1 MAQNLQP
8 NRIYQNHIKSKTAS
22 STTCQ
27 IANLFRSPAMVT
39 FTPFLAASPAIQI
52 HIIAALISLALI
64 PPVLWRV
71 RRDGWHKKL
80 GYVWVTAMVITAVS
94 SFWISG
100 IGMFGRFSPLHLLSI
115 MSLITMGLAIY
126 WAIKRNI
133 HAHQRALRNLS
144 TFGLGIPSVL
154 NFLPGRTFSNA
165 FFADTPILGL
175 VLSAIVMGAILLWRS
190 GALARILRHFKTISD
205 NAPA

>member
-1 MAQNLQP
+1 M
-8 NRIYQNHIKSKTAS
+8 I
-22 STTCQ
+22 
-27 IANLFRSPAMVT
+27 T
-39 FTPFLAASPAIQI
+39 FSPFLTASPAVQI
-52 HIIAALISLALI
+52 HVVAALVSIALI

-80 GYVWVTAMVITAVS
+80 GYVWICAMVVTAIS

-100 IGMFGRFSPLHLLSI
+100 IGVFGRFSPLHLLAVL
-115 MSLITMGLAIY
+115 SLVTMGVAIY

-144 TFGLGIPSVL
+144 TYGLGIPSVL

-165 FFADTPILGL
+165 FFADAPLLGL
-175 VLSAIVMGAILLWRS
+175 VLASVVMSMILLWRS
-190 GALARILRHFKTISD
+190 AALVKMIRHFNPVSGD
-205 NAPA
+205 VSV